1 MVDDA
6 KTDETRAKRVA
17 RVLEIVSE
25 RMSFSELVKASMKGK
40 SKR

>member
-6 KTDETRAKRVA
+6 KTPETRAKRVA
-17 RVLEIVSE
+17 RVLDIVSQKV
-25 RMSFSELVKASMKGK
+25 SFSQLVKASMKGK